1 MPNRDN
7 GMSIELISAFVGLI
21 LTLMVFSYLIGD
33 NPLFRIAVYLFIGA
47 ASGYAAA
54 VVWHYVL
61 IPRLSQALAALDPLS
76 FLPLLL
82 GLTLLAKLSPRISW
96 IGSFAMAALVGV
108 GAAAAV
114 GGALIGT
121 LLPQAQAAIDGF
133 DIRSAGSGFEA
144 LSRLLEGAMMLGG
157 TVFTLASFHF
167 TAGRAA
173 NGAPKRNRILEGIAW
188 IGRLVIA
195 ITFGVLFAGV
205 YMSALTAM
213 IERLSSVLHFLR
225 QLVGL

>member
-1 MPNRDN
+1 MP
-7 GMSIELISAFVGLI
+7 IELISALVGLF

-33 NPLFRIAVYLFIGA
+33 NPLFRVAVYLFIGV
-47 ASGYAAA
+47 ASGYAATI
-54 VVWHYVL
+54 VWHYVL
-61 IPRLSQALAALDPLS
+61 VPKLLQPLMALNPLTIIPLAFGVS
-76 FLPLLL
+76 
-82 GLTLLAKLSPRISW
+82 LLAKLSPRTAW
-96 IGSFAMAALVGV
+96 IGSFAMAVLVGV

-133 DIRSAGSGFEA
+133 DILSAGSGLEA
-144 LSRLLEGAMMLGG
+144 VSRLLAGAVMLGG

-167 TAGRAA
+167 SAGRAVD
-173 NGAPKRNRILEGIAW
+173 GVPKRNRIIEGIAW
-188 IGRLVIA
+188 VGRIFIA

-213 IERLSSVLHFLR
+213 IERLSFVLNFIR
-225 QLVGL
+225 GLTGF